1 MTKVFRTRT
10 NRDISLTNDVAELCV
25 EEAGQEAIRRAA
37 SEKRRQLADIFWGRA
52 HRRADLERRM
62 GRVAA
67 FIGLNIIGALIGVW
81 GLSSVF
87 AGFAIVA
94 AFGSVIA
101 ALFIT
106 ETRFRTL
113 EEISP

>member
-1 MTKVFRTRT
+1 
-10 NRDISLTNDVAELCV
+10 
-25 EEAGQEAIRRAA
+25 
-37 SEKRRQLADIFWGRA
+37 
-52 HRRADLERRM
+52 M

-67 FIGLNIIGALIGVW
+67 FIGLNIIGALIGVG

-106 ETRFRTL
+106 ETLIPNAGGNLTVIYPCSLPTGLRLGRML
-113 EEISP
+113 IG

>member
-1 MTKVFRTRT
+1 
-10 NRDISLTNDVAELCV
+10 
-25 EEAGQEAIRRAA
+25 
-37 SEKRRQLADIFWGRA
+37 
-52 HRRADLERRM
+52 M

-67 FIGLNIIGALIGVW
+67 FIGLNIIGALIGVG

-106 ETRFRTL
+106 ETIPNAGGNLTVIYPCSLPTGLRLGRML
-113 EEISP
+113 IG

>member
-1 MTKVFRTRT
+1 
-10 NRDISLTNDVAELCV
+10 
-25 EEAGQEAIRRAA
+25 
-37 SEKRRQLADIFWGRA
+37 
-52 HRRADLERRM
+52 M

-67 FIGLNIIGALIGVW
+67 FIGLNIIGALIGVG

>member
-1 MTKVFRTRT
+1 V
-10 NRDISLTNDVAELCV
+10 
-25 EEAGQEAIRRAA
+25 
-37 SEKRRQLADIFWGRA
+37 
-52 HRRADLERRM
+52 

-87 AGFAIVA
+87 AGFAVVA